1 MKKQIISK
9 YQLPALDA
17 LAMRRISAGALL
29 CCAMAALSVPA
40 PALAKPAA
48 ATKDASDEAALNF
61 VGADIES
68 VIKAVGHYTNITFVI
83 DPRVKGTIT
92 LVSEKSISKS
102 QAFQLLT
109 SALRLQGYAVVSGD
123 GYAKVVPEAEAKLQ
137 SVPTQV
143 GSGASQVKGDQI
155 ATQVFYLSYESS
167 ANLLA
172 VLRPLIS
179 PNNTI
184 NANPG
189 NNSLVITDYADN
201 LKRLAKIIAA
211 LDVPAS
217 TDLDVIPVRYAIA
230 SDLASMVNK
239 LMEGSGGAAAGADA
253 GKVSVLAD
261 PRTNSL
267 VLRAPSVAR
276 ANLAK
281 SLISKLDQPT
291 TQLGNVHV
299 VYLKNA
305 DATKLAQTLRSVVT
319 SDGTAAGG
327 QQNNAGNLSNQGLNN
342 QGSNNSNSSGGINS
356 TGLGGNTQN
365 GTSGGASLNNGPQQL
380 SSGGAA
386 GF

>member
-1 MKKQIISK
+1 MKKPSVSPHTFS
-9 YQLPALDA
+9 LSL
-17 LAMRRISAGALL
+17 RRLSAAALL
-29 CCAMAALSVPA
+29 CCSVAGMPA
-40 PALAKPAA
+40 PVWAA
-48 ATKDASDEAALNF
+48 PGDEAALNF

-68 VIKAVGHYTNITFVI
+68 VIKAVGHYTNINFVI

-102 QAFQLLT
+102 QAFGLLA

-123 GYAKVVPEAEAKLQ
+123 GYAKVVPEADAKLQ

-143 GSGASQVKGDQI
+143 GNGASQVKGDQI
-155 ATQVFYLSYESS
+155 ATQVFYLNYESS

-239 LMEGSGGAAAGADA
+239 LMEGGGSA
-253 GKVSVLAD
+253 
-261 PRTNSL
+261 
-267 VLRAPSVAR
+267 AR
-276 ANLAK
+276 A
-281 SLISKLDQPT
+281 
-291 TQLGNVHV
+291 
-299 VYLKNA
+299 Y
-305 DATKLAQTLRSVVT
+305 
-319 SDGTAAGG
+319 GG
-327 QQNNAGNLSNQGLNN
+327 QR
-342 QGSNNSNSSGGINS
+342 
-356 TGLGGNTQN
+356 
-365 GTSGGASLNNGPQQL
+365 
-380 SSGGAA
+380 
-386 GF
+386 